1 MAKISFLNDIKIKLG
16 RLARSRQG
24 LYLMATICFIE
35 PIFLPM
41 IPELIIGPMLLARR
55 NERLK
60 VIFLALTGTLLGS
73 LVTYAIG
80 YFLGKILVSWLAFFS
95 LEKIYYMGL
104 NYLEKYGLFLPFIM
118 SVTPLPLK
126 IVTWSCGIA
135 RFNIL
140 IYGLGILIGRLLRY
154 SWMLLISGEKKEQS
168 HQTTPSSDFPS
179 NSTPKGI

>member
-1 MAKISFLNDIKIKLG
+1 MANISFFSEIKSKLG
-16 RLARSRQG
+16 SLARSPQG
-24 LYLMATICFIE
+24 LYLMTAICFIE

-41 IPELIIGPMLLARR
+41 IPELVVGPMLLARR

-60 VIFLALTGTLLGS
+60 VIVMALIGTLLGS

-104 NYLEKYGLFLPFIM
+104 TYLEKYGIFLPFIM

-126 IVTWSCGIA
+126 MVTWSCGIA

-140 IYGLGILIGRLLRY
+140 IYALGILSGRLLRY
-154 SWMLLISGEKKEQS
+154 SWMLLISGEKKHTPTQS
-168 HQTTPSSDFPS
+168 PSASDLLS
-179 NSTPKGI
+179 NSAPKGI